1 MTVLWEQIGAALC
14 LVLVIE
20 GILPFPFFPARW
32 RTLAES
38 LRSVDDKTI
47 RLVGLGS
54 MMLGASPLI
63 SGEILMSGEF
73 L

>member
-1 MTVLWEQIGAALC
+1 VTVLWEQIGAALC

-20 GILPFPFFPARW
+20 GILPFLFPARW

-47 RLVGLGS
+47 RLVGFGS
-54 MMLGASPLI
+54 MMLGASL
-63 SGEILMSGEF
+63 LF
-73 L
+73 LVKS

>member
-1 MTVLWEQIGAALC
+1 MWEQIGAALC

-20 GILPFPFFPARW
+20 GILPFLFPARW

-47 RLVGLGS
+47 RLVGFAS
-54 MMLGASPLI
+54 MMLGAGL
-63 SGEILMSGEF
+63 LF
-73 L
+73 LVKSS

>member
-1 MTVLWEQIGAALC
+1 VTILWEQIGAALC

-20 GILPFPFFPARW
+20 GILPFLFPARW

-47 RLVGLGS
+47 RLVGFAS
-54 MMLGASPLI
+54 MVLGAGL
-63 SGEILMSGEF
+63 LF
-73 L
+73 LVKSS

>member
-1 MTVLWEQIGAALC
+1 MWEQIGAALC

-20 GILPFPFFPARW
+20 GILPFLFPARW

-47 RLVGLGS
+47 RLVGFAS
-54 MMLGASPLI
+54 MILGASL
-63 SGEILMSGEF
+63 LF
-73 L
+73 LVKS